1 MVDLHGKTECF
12 ISSLKILDADA
23 MVNRRAAVMTS
34 NNEILIQSYA
44 LARYEISCPSLILTV
59 DITVTCKKLPCIY
72 GGNQGHIAY
81 VWICTIHLGH
91 FTTCVGLVWSS
102 AMIHDL

>member
-34 NNEILIQSYA
+34 YNEILIQ
-44 LARYEISCPSLILTV
+44 C
-59 DITVTCKKLPCIY
+59 
-72 GGNQGHIAY
+72 
-81 VWICTIHLGH
+81 
-91 FTTCVGLVWSS
+91 F
-102 AMIHDL
+102 